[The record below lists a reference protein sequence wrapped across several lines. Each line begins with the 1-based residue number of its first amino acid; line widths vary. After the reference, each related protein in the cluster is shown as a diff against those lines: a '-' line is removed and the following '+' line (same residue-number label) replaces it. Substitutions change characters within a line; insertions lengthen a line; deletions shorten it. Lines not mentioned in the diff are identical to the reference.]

1 MDLGEQV
8 GDEGVVPRRG
18 ETGGTVVERHDER
31 VGGRDRGDPG
41 RVAGREVVAQGVAER
56 TERTGTTGVE
66 VVDPVEAVV
75 GVEQGADT
83 LERPGGDARL
93 GAERDPL
100 EERVG
105 AGDLADGVL
114 PGS

>member
-1 MDLGEQV
+1 VD
-8 GDEGVVPRRG
+8 
-18 ETGGTVVERHDER
+18 
-31 VGGRDRGDPG
+31 GRDRGDPG
-41 RVAGREVVAQGVAER
+41 RVTGREVVAQGVAEG
-56 TERTGTTGVE
+56 TERSGTAGLE

-75 GVEQGADT
+75 GVEQRADA
-83 LERPGGDARL
+83 LERPRGDARL
-93 GAERDPL
+93 GAQGDPL